1 MRDPFQWSIGVGR
14 WGGITVRLH
23 VFFLALTAA
32 TLYFAW
38 PAEPSIQSLE
48 HWWMSAGTMFGL
60 AAAAILFLFAS
71 VLLHEL
77 AHAMVARHAGFSVD
91 TITLGPLGGLTAW
104 RSAVDPRLEVA
115 MFVAG
120 PLANLALALLLA
132 LAVLLLHPDHSLR
145 SLLNPLQPSLTLDL
159 TEGLAV
165 GLWINWLLF
174 VVNVLPAHPFDGGR
188 VLRAVLVLSRPAW
201 SDRRVAEVMC
211 GTAVALS
218 AALAV
223 VGTVLAKHDTDSP
236 FPLWSV
242 LLLLAVLLLVGAR
255 REIVN
260 VEASAPVEMPEG
272 DQEEGQTME
281 REAATPRRGRV
292 VEPPSL
298 PWERDMDEVEEPA
311 DRAGIE
317 AEEERQVDGILS
329 RLHAHGIDSL
339 TPQERRLLDRVSAR
353 YRSRLGKRS

>member
-14 WGGITVRLH
+14 WGGIAVRLH
-23 VFFLALTAA
+23 VFFLVLTAA

-38 PAEPSIQSLE
+38 PAQPSVESLE
-48 HWWMSAGTMFGL
+48 HWWMSAGMMFGL

-77 AHAMVARHAGFSVD
+77 AHAMVARYAGFSVD
-91 TITLGPLGGLTAW
+91 TITLGPLGGLTTW
-104 RSAVDPRLEVA
+104 RSAVDPRLELA
-115 MFVAG
+115 IFVAG
-120 PLANLALALLLA
+120 PLANLALALVLA
-132 LAVLLLHPDHSLR
+132 LAVLLLHPDHNLR
-145 SLLNPLQPSLTLDL
+145 SLLSPMQPSLTLDL

-174 VVNVLPAHPFDGGR
+174 VINALPAHPFDGGR
-188 VLRAVLVLSRPAW
+188 VLRAVLVLARPAW

-211 GTAVALS
+211 GTAVAFS

-223 VGTVLAKHDTDSP
+223 MGIVLAKHDTDSP

-255 REIVN
+255 REILN
-260 VEASAPVEMPEG
+260 AEAAAPVAEPEA
-272 DQEEGQTME
+272 DPEEE
-281 REAATPRRGRV
+281 PIVELDEATPRRGRV
-292 VEPPSL
+292 VEPPIL
-298 PWERDMDEVEEPA
+298 PWEQDLDEAEDTV

-317 AEEERQVDGILS
+317 AEEERQMDGILS

-339 TPQERRLLDRVSAR
+339 TPEERRVLDRVSAR